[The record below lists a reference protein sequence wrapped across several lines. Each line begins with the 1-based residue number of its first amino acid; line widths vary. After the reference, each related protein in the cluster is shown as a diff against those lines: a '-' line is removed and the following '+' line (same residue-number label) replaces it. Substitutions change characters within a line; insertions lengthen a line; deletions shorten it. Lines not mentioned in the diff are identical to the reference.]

1 MRQVIRR
8 FLKHLDAEKNAS
20 FSTIQSYRYDLSKFD
35 DYLIGRLG
43 RRFLPGDVSRDH
55 IRDYLLWLSEIGH
68 QKPNGPSARARALA
82 AIRSFFKYAHRA
94 GLLRDN
100 PAADIPLP
108 KIRMGEVR
116 ALSYEECERF
126 LRMVAINPSPF
137 RKVRDRA
144 MIVTFLLT
152 GARLREIVYL
162 DRGDVDLH
170 KSTIRLHRKGGEV
183 NILPLADSAKLEL
196 KAYLKQRRRRCR
208 TRALF
213 ISCRN
218 RRISRGAV
226 WCLLKK
232 YMRKSRIKMRGMGP
246 HALRHTF
253 ATLLLNQGENL
264 RVIQSLM
271 NHKSL
276 ATTARYLHSRSQELV
291 KAVCVFRGKSAPIPL
306 ANRHSFRLKSALVP
320 MQIGTLFRVR

>member
-1 MRQVIRR
+1 M
-8 FLKHLDAEKNAS
+8 
-20 FSTIQSYRYDLSKFD
+20 
-35 DYLIGRLG
+35 
-43 RRFLPGDVSRDH
+43 
-55 IRDYLLWLSEIGH
+55 WLSEVGH
-68 QKPNGPSARARALA
+68 QKPNGPSARARALG

-94 GLLRDN
+94 GLLRED

-108 KIRMGEVR
+108 KIRLGEVR
-116 ALSYEECERF
+116 ALSQDECDRL
-126 LRMVAINPSPF
+126 LRIIATNPSPF

-144 MIVTFLLT
+144 MIVTFLVT

-162 DRGDVDLH
+162 DKGDIDLYQ
-170 KSTIRLHRKGGEV
+170 STIRLHRKGGEV
-183 NILPLADSAKLEL
+183 NILPLADSAKMEIE
-196 KAYLKQRRRRCR
+196 AYLKQRRRRNR

-218 RRISRGAV
+218 RRISRGTV
-226 WCLLKK
+226 WYLVKK
-232 YMRKSRIKMRGMGP
+232 YLKKSRIKAHGMGP

-264 RVIQSLM
+264 RIIQTLM

-291 KAVCVFRGKSAPIPL
+291 KAVNG
-306 ANRHSFRLKSALVP
+306 LKLL
-320 MQIGTLFRVR
+320 GG

>member
-8 FLKHLDAEKNAS
+8 FLKHLDTEKNAS
-20 FSTIQSYRYDLSKFD
+20 LSTIQSYRYDLTKFD
-35 DYLIGRLG
+35 DYLLGRLG

-55 IRDYLLWLSEIGH
+55 ILDYLLCLSKVGH
-68 QKPNGPSARARALA
+68 QRPNGPSARARALA
-82 AIRSFFKYAHRA
+82 AIRSYFKYAHRA

-100 PAADIPLP
+100 PAGDIPLP
-108 KIRMGEVR
+108 KIRMAEVR
-116 ALSYEECERF
+116 ALSHDECERL
-126 LRMVAINPSPF
+126 LRIVATNPSPF

-152 GARLREIVYL
+152 GARLREIVHL
-162 DRGDVDLH
+162 DKGDIDLH
-170 KSTIRLHRKGGEV
+170 QSTIRLHRKGGEV
-183 NILPLADSAKLEL
+183 NILPLADSAKVEL
-196 KAYLKQRRRRCR
+196 KAYLKQRRRMNR

-226 WCLLKK
+226 WNLVKRYFKK
-232 YMRKSRIKMRGMGP
+232 ARIKTHGMGP
-246 HALRHTF
+246 HTLRHTF
-253 ATLLLNQGENL
+253 ARLLLNQGENL

-276 ATTARYLHSRSQELV
+276 ATTARYLHSRSQELI
-291 KAVCVFRGKSAPIPL
+291 KAVNG
-306 ANRHSFRLKSALVP
+306 LKLL
-320 MQIGTLFRVR
+320 GG